1 MPARFGFHIGPF
13 YFSQRLGR
21 TQTQKRAAARA
32 RNQRRSAR
40 AQQRSARDQREQH
53 EASEREWNAPEAV
66 AAREAARADHD
77 ARTYRAVISECRIDG
92 LKGGG
97 FTIEA
102 DDRPSVG
109 ITVEPDTAL
118 RFLSLRNG
126 DIVQVTLAPDN
137 GGLEEFWHLSRA
149 NGAKP
154 RSPANFRRGE
164 LSSRR
169 RDENTSPE
177 G

>member
-1 MPARFGFHIGPF
+1 MH
-13 YFSQRLGR
+13 
-21 TQTQKRAAARA
+21 AAARA
-32 RNQRRSAR
+32 RDQRRSAR
-40 AQQRSARDQREQH
+40 AQQRSARDRREQH

-109 ITVEPDTAL
+109 ITVEPDTVL

-149 NGAKP
+149 TGAKP

-164 LSSRR
+164 LLSRR
-169 RDENTSPE
+169 RDENTSPD